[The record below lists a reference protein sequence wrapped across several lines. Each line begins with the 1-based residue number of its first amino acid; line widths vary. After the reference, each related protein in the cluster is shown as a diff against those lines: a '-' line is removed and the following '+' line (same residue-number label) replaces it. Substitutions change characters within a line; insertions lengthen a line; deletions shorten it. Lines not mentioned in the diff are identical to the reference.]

1 MRKLISLLLLAVLV
15 SVQALAV
22 PARKGIVQVPQPDG
36 TLLSLKLVGDEY
48 YHFNTTADD
57 YTIML
62 NEDGGYV
69 YAQLDGLTL
78 VPTQVLAHDA
88 GSRNAQE
95 LALLANTPKRLID
108 ETSVAQAHVRRV
120 KRDVDMSNF
129 DFDNFRG
136 LVILIDFSDR
146 QFVSE
151 NPQEFYTEMF
161 SSENFTSYYDPVTQ
175 RNVSCPGSVR
185 DYFNDQS
192 NGAFKPPFDVY
203 GPYRASYSSN
213 GTVYPARSTQCN
225 SLMSRIIAN
234 VVKEAD
240 GDIDYSR
247 YDNNNDGKV
256 DMIYFLVAGYAS
268 SSSGNNSG
276 YLWPHASNMN
286 YFIFT
291 QYDGKWMDRY
301 ASSTELYGWEDTP
314 STVTVE
320 GIGTVCH
327 EFSHVLGLP
336 DFYDTDYS
344 GSGGESHHPDGWDV
358 MAGGGDYDHGRCPAG
373 YTFYERYALG
383 WANPKTITRE
393 GSYVLNPV
401 NTSREGYI
409 LRTPVNKEFF
419 TIENRQR
426 TGWDYYLPGHG
437 MIVTRVDSTN
447 SSVWANNKVNCNP
460 EHNYFEMLRAGN
472 SSSGNSSSDPFPG
485 TSGNVMIT
493 NETTPNLTTWSGQ
506 PNDFLISGIA
516 ENNGVITFNVL
527 TEETLTRLVEDFE
540 SMPVTTTTAEK
551 GVEGTFAT
559 WDFTK
564 CGVRAPGEDKAN
576 GENSVIMKL
585 PSTFCSVTPVYYN
598 IYMASLT
605 VFNTSSTITRLTLEY
620 SVKDNSEGKPIW
632 NVATCSTGD
641 TIAEAPVRSK
651 STLYWS
657 LNLDNTQPAKFR
669 IYEIGGHKTAATYAD
684 DFTLYYT
691 GEEGGPVDP
700 IPGDVNG
707 DREISISD
715 INAIIDVLLGGSA
728 NHAELQRRADV
739 NGDGEVSISDIN
751 AVIDLLL
758 K

>member
-1 MRKLISLLLLAVLV
+1 MRKLISLFVLALLV

-36 TLLSLKLVGDEY
+36 TLLSLKLIGDEY

-62 NEDGGYV
+62 NEAGAYV
-69 YAQLDGLTL
+69 YAQRDGLTL

-95 LALLANTPKRLID
+95 LALLANTPKLLVD
-108 ETSVAQAHVRRV
+108 ETSVAQAHVRRA

-129 DFDNFRG
+129 DFENFRG
-136 LVILIDFSDR
+136 LVILIDFSDK
-146 QFVSE
+146 QFASE
-151 NPQEFYTEMF
+151 NPQEFYTQMF

-175 RNVSCPGSVR
+175 RNVNCPGSVH
-185 DYFNDQS
+185 DYFRDQS
-192 NGAFKPPFDVY
+192 NGAFCPPFDVY
-203 GPYRASYSSN
+203 GPYRASYTSN
-213 GTVYPARSTQCN
+213 GTTYPARSTQCN
-225 SLMSRIIAN
+225 NLMSRITSN
-234 VVKEAD
+234 VIKEAD
-240 GDIDYSR
+240 SDIDYSR

-256 DMIYFLVAGYAS
+256 DMVYFLVAGYAS

-276 YLWPHASNMN
+276 YLWPHASNLS
-286 YFIFT
+286 YSIFT

-301 ASSTELYGWEDTP
+301 ACSTELYGWEDTP

-336 DFYDTDYS
+336 DFYDTDYA
-344 GSGGESHHPDGWDV
+344 GSGGQSHHPDGWDI
-358 MAGGGDYDHGRCPAG
+358 MAGGGDYNYGRCPAG

-383 WANPKTITRE
+383 WANPTTITSE

-426 TGWDYYLPGHG
+426 TGWDSYIPGHG

-460 EHNYFEMLRAGN
+460 DHNYFEMLRAGN
-472 SSSGNSSSDPFPG
+472 STSGDSSSDPFPG

-506 PNDFLISGIA
+506 PNDFLITGIA
-516 ENNGVITFNVL
+516 EKNGVITFNVL
-527 TEETLTRLVEDFE
+527 SEESLKTIVEDFE

-551 GVEGTFAT
+551 GVEGAFAT

-585 PSTFCSVTPVYYN
+585 PSTFCSITPVYYN
-598 IYMASLT
+598 FYMASLT
-605 VFNTSSTITRLTLEY
+605 VFNTSSTVTKITLEY

-632 NVATCSTGD
+632 VTAPCSSGD

-651 STLYWS
+651 STLYWI
-657 LNLDNTQPAKFR
+657 LDLKNNQPAKFR
-669 IYEIGGHKTAATYAD
+669 IYERAGHKTAATYAD

-691 GEEGGPVDP
+691 GEEGGPDQD

-707 DREISISD
+707 DGEISITD

-728 NHAELQRRADV
+728 NNADLQRRADV

-751 AVIDLLL
+751 VVIDILL